1 VVDVVVVVVG
11 RTVVVVVGRTV
22 VVVVGRTVVVVVG
35 RTVVVVVGRTVVV
48 VVGRTVVVVVGRT
61 VVGVVEPDPRRGA
74 PIAGRRGW
82 QAAAVTA
89 ASPATSARRR
99 SWRTADSADPPD
111 CSLSFATLPPADSDT
126 SVLPPGCW
134 KVLR

>member
-1 VVDVVVVVVG
+1 VVGGTVVVVVDVVVVVG
-11 RTVVVVVGRTV
+11 RTVVVVVD
-22 VVVVGRTVVVVVG
+22 VVVVGRTVVVV
-35 RTVVVVVGRTVVV
+35 
-48 VVGRTVVVVVGRT
+48 GRT
-61 VVGVVEPDPRRGA
+61 VVGEVEPDPRRGA

-99 SWRTADSADPPD
+99 SCRTAASADLPD
-111 CSLSFATLPPADSDT
+111 CSLSFATLPPAGSDT